1 MPTRIIIF
9 EDDEPL
15 RASMKV
21 LFNGVEEYVVV
32 GDFGNGVGAGKAVVE
47 LDADV
52 AILDIEMPGIDGIEA
67 LQLMK
72 SAKPEMSIIMHTVF
86 EDDKRLFDSLCA
98 GASGYLLK
106 NSSFV
111 QLIHA
116 IEEVRNG
123 GAPMS
128 PVIARKVLDSFKSG
142 REPNQYGLSK
152 KEVEVLQYLVKGFS
166 YKMIAAALHITISTV
181 QAHIR
186 NIYTKLHVNCGR
198 EAVVLALKEKI
209 I

>member
-1 MPTRIIIF
+1 
-9 EDDEPL
+9 
-15 RASMKV
+15 MKV

-128 PVIARKVLDSFKSG
+128 PVIARKVLNSFKAG
-142 REPNQYGLSK
+142 RKPNQYGLSK